1 MRMAEVAARHP
12 DAEGEV
18 VKSRHLHVVLQEL
31 KRRATNTHEH

>member
-1 MRMAEVAARHP
+1 MRMAEVAALHP

-31 KRRATNTHEH
+31 KRKVVDMHEH